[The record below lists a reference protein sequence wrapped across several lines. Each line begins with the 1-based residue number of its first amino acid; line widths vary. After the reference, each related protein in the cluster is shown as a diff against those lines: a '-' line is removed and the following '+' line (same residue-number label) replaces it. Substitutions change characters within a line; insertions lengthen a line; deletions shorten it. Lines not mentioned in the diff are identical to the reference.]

1 MNSNMGAQ
9 VSFARVA
16 SALLLCASLVTLG
29 GCATGALPT
38 EMVATPTPI
47 TTVSPGENGYQ
58 QLRVASVQGGSETNP
73 LWMSNISN
81 ADFQAALESS
91 LRGVGYL
98 STDPALAHLQVTAS
112 ITDLQRPM
120 AGIDMSVTS
129 KVRYTVSPVGG
140 GAPVFD
146 GTVAATGTARFGE
159 SLLAIE
165 RLRKAN
171 EASIR
176 ANIASFLEQ
185 LRTALKKP
193 AP

>member
-1 MNSNMGAQ
+1 
-9 VSFARVA
+9 
-16 SALLLCASLVTLG
+16 
-29 GCATGALPT
+29 
-38 EMVATPTPI
+38 
-47 TTVSPGENGYQ
+47 
-58 QLRVASVQGGSETNP
+58 
-73 LWMSNISN
+73 
-81 ADFQAALESS
+81 
-91 LRGVGYL
+91 
-98 STDPALAHLQVTAS
+98 
-112 ITDLQRPM
+112 M